1 MNEALSS
8 ALAGL
13 QGQMRTLE
21 LLGSNIANINTIG
34 YKSSRMTFL
43 EALGQ
48 VIDVEYTPFK
58 QGDLEATGFQTD
70 LAIRG
75 ESFFVVETHED
86 DRYYTRAGAFFFDQ
100 EGTLVNSSGYSVQ
113 GWMSN
118 INGEEEVQTLANL
131 EDISLD
137 SNLKAE
143 ALATQN
149 LWLSGNLS
157 SGLNPIAQVWTAGFP
172 FTTYSSNGDDNA
184 VGTTELNDLD
194 EIYEDEVTGVREI
207 LADGDQIVLSGTDNQ
222 GNAISTTFTYG
233 AANDGTTLDDLIAVI
248 NSEVEGAGWGA
259 FAIASLVDGQIV
271 LEDTIPGDSETS
283 INMYAEEANGG
294 SLSIPYFEETNAGFT
309 GRVSTSAVIYDTLGE
324 SHNLVFEFVKT
335 QNAGQWTWTVTP
347 SGGETIDLENTTGS
361 IYFNDTGQVTSF
373 IYDNGYSRIEMMPES
388 GGAEVLLQ
396 VHVSGT
402 DAFTGISQFNSTSTL
417 SVRDHDGRATGE
429 LTGYEIEEDGSIMG
443 SFSNGVSLKLA
454 QIAVAEFTNPSALAK
469 ISGSNFIET
478 IKSGEVHIG
487 KADKFGSTIEQGYLE
502 LSNVDIAEQFS
513 QIIEAQR
520 AFQASSRVLST
531 LNQVIQ
537 ESTKLGL

>member
-21 LLGSNIANINTIG
+21 LLGSNVANINTIG

-75 ESFFVVETHED
+75 ESFFVVDTMDD
-86 DRYYTRAGAFFFDQ
+86 DRYFTRAGAFFFDQ
-100 EGTLVNSSGYSVQ
+100 DGGLVNSSGYKVQ

-118 INGEEEVQTLANL
+118 INGDDEVQTLANL
-131 EDISLD
+131 EDVTLD
-137 SNLKAE
+137 SNMKAE

-172 FTTYSSNGDDNA
+172 FTTAISNGATAADA
-184 VGTTELNDLD
+184 STEINDLD
-194 EIYEDEVTGVREI
+194 EIAAGALMVAGDE
-207 LADGDQIVLSGTDNQ
+207 IVLTGSDPD
-222 GNAISTTFTYG
+222 GNIIETHFIYG
-233 AANDGTTLDDLIAVI
+233 AANDGTTLGDLLAVI
-248 NSEVEGAGWGA
+248 NDATDGWGA
-259 FAIASLVDGQIV
+259 FASASLVDGKVV
-271 LEDTIPGDSETS
+271 LRDNDAGDSETS
-283 INMYAEEANGG
+283 INMYAEPLNTGQ
-294 SLSIPYFEETNAGFT
+294 LSIPYFEETASGFT

-335 QNAGQWTWTVTP
+335 SNPGQWTWTVTP
-347 SGGETIDLENTTGS
+347 SGGEVIDPENTTGS
-361 IYFNDTGQVTSF
+361 IYFNDVGQVTSF
-373 IYDNGYSRIEMMPES
+373 IYDNGFSRIELDPDS

-396 VHVSGT
+396 VHVSGG
-402 DAFTGISQFNSTSTL
+402 DQFTGITQFNSTSTL
-417 SVRDHDGRATGE
+417 AVREHDGRATGE

-487 KADKFGSTIEQGYLE
+487 KADKFGSTVEQGYLE

-513 QIIEAQR
+513 AIIEAQR

>member
-1 MNEALSS
+1 MSQALSS

-13 QGQMRTLE
+13 QGQMRTME
-21 LLGSNIANINTIG
+21 LLGSNIANINTVG

-75 ESFFVVETHED
+75 ESFFVVDTHED
-86 DRYYTRAGAFFFDQ
+86 DRYYTRAGAFFFDE
-100 EGTLVNSSGYSVQ
+100 EGALVNSSGHTVQ

-143 ALATQN
+143 ALASQN

-157 SGLNPIAQVWTAGFP
+157 SGLVPSPQIWRAGFP
-172 FTTYSSNGDDNA
+172 FSEDGVTPA
-184 VGTTELNDLD
+184 VPTSEINDLMETD
-194 EIYEDEVTGVREI
+194 PGAPLE
-207 LADGDQIVLSGTDNQ
+207 DGDTIVINGTDRE
-222 GNAISTTFTYG
+222 GRALEKVFTYG
-233 AANDGTTLDDLIAVI
+233 AGNDGTTIGSLLAVI
-248 NSEVEGAGWGA
+248 NDPVDGWGA
-259 FAIASLVDGQIV
+259 FAEATLVEGKIV
-271 LEDTIPGDSETS
+271 VADLVPGDSQTS
-283 INMYAEEANGG
+283 VNMYADPSNAGAI
-294 SLSIPYFEETNAGFT
+294 SIPYYEQASEGFT

-324 SHNLVFEFVKT
+324 SHNLVFEFTKT
-335 QNAGQWTWTVTP
+335 EIPGEWTWSVTP
-347 SGGETIDLENTTGS
+347 SGDEDIHDDNSTGS
-361 IYFNDTGQVTSF
+361 IYFNDVGQVTSF
-373 IYDNGYSRIEMMPES
+373 VYDNGYSRIEMDPVN
-388 GGAEVLLQ
+388 GGANVALQ
-396 VHVSGT
+396 VHVSGNEQ
-402 DAFTGISQFNSTSTL
+402 FTGITQFNSNSTL
-417 SVRDHDGRATGE
+417 AVRKHDGRATGE
-429 LTGYEIEEDGSIMG
+429 LTGFEIEEDGAIMG

-454 QIAVAEFTNPSALAK
+454 QIAVGEFTNPSALAK
-469 ISGSNFIET
+469 VSGSNFIET
-478 IKSGEVHIG
+478 IKSGDVHIG
-487 KADKFGSTIEQGYLE
+487 KADAFGSTIEQGYLE

-520 AFQASSRVLST
+520 AFQASARVLST

>member
-1 MNEALSS
+1 MSQALSS

-13 QGQMRTLE
+13 QGQMRTME
-21 LLGSNIANINTIG
+21 LLGSNIANINTVG

-75 ESFFVVETHED
+75 ESFFVVDTQED
-86 DRYYTRAGAFFFDQ
+86 ERYYTRAGAFFFDE
-100 EGTLVNSSGYSVQ
+100 EGALVNSSGYTVQ

-118 INGEEEVQTLANL
+118 INGDEEVQTLANL

-143 ALATQN
+143 ALPSQN

-157 SGLNPIAQVWTAGFP
+157 SGLVPTAQIWRAGFP
-172 FTTYSSNGDDNA
+172 FTEEGGVTPA
-184 VGTTELNDLD
+184 TVATELNDLD
-194 EIYEDEVTGVREI
+194 ETSDIDT
-207 LADGDQIVLSGTDNQ
+207 LQDGDEIVLNGTDKD
-222 GNAISTTFTYG
+222 GAPVSTTFTYG
-233 AANDGTTLDDLIAVI
+233 AANDGTTLGDLVAVI
-248 NSEVEGAGWGA
+248 NDVTDGWGA
-259 FAIASLVDGQIV
+259 FATADIV
-271 LEDTIPGDSETS
+271 NGKIQLDDNVPGDSETS
-283 INMYAEEANGG
+283 INMYAEPGNAGAI
-294 SLSIPYFEETNAGFT
+294 SIPYFEETSEGFT

-324 SHNLVFEFVKT
+324 SHNLVFEFTKT
-335 QNAGQWTWTVTP
+335 EIPGEWTWSVTP
-347 SGGETIDLENTTGS
+347 SGDEVIHEDNSTGS
-361 IYFNDTGQVTSF
+361 IYFNDVGQVTSF
-373 IYDNGYSRIEMMPES
+373 VYDNGYSRIEMEPVN
-388 GGAEVLLQ
+388 GGANVLLQ
-396 VHVSGT
+396 VHVSGSEN
-402 DAFTGISQFNSTSTL
+402 FTGITQFNSNSSL
-417 SVRDHDGRATGE
+417 AVRKHDGRATGE
-429 LTGYEIEEDGSIMG
+429 LTGYEIEEDGAIMG

-454 QIAVAEFTNPSALAK
+454 QIAVGEFTDPSALNK
-469 ISGSNFIET
+469 VSGSNFIET
-478 IKSGEVHIG
+478 IKSGDVHIG
-487 KADKFGSTIEQGYLE
+487 KADTFGSTIEQGYLE

-520 AFQASSRVLST
+520 AFQASARVLST

>member
-48 VIDVEYTPFK
+48 VIDVEYTPFA

-75 ESFFVVETHED
+75 ESFFVVDTHED
-86 DRYYTRAGAFFFDQ
+86 EQYYTRAGAFFFDQ
-100 EGTLVNSSGYSVQ
+100 EGTLVNSSGYTVQ

-118 INGEEEVQTLANL
+118 INGEGEIQTLANL
-131 EDISLD
+131 EDITLD

-157 SGLNPIAQVWTAGFP
+157 SGLNPLAQVWTAGFP
-172 FTTYSSNGDDNA
+172 FTTAASGGSVFADA
-184 VGTTELNDLD
+184 STEINDLD
-194 EIYEDEVTGVREI
+194 EIASGEI
-207 LADGDQIVLSGTDNQ
+207 LEDGDSIVLTGTDNE
-222 GNAISTTFTYG
+222 GNAIDTIFTWG
-233 AANDGTTLDDLIAVI
+233 AANDGTTLGDLIAVI
-248 NSEVEGAGWGA
+248 NEPTLGSGWGS
-259 FAIASLVDGQIV
+259 FASAAIV
-271 LEDTIPGDSETS
+271 NGEVVLTDNVPGDSETS
-283 INMYAEEANGG
+283 INMYANETNAG
-294 SLSIPYFEETNAGFT
+294 SLSIPYYEETSEGFT

-335 QNAGQWTWTVTP
+335 QNPGQWTWEVTP
-347 SGGETIDLENTTGS
+347 SGSEVIDPENTTGS
-361 IYFNDTGQVTSF
+361 IYFNDVGQVTSF
-373 IYDNGYSRIEMMPES
+373 IYDNGYSRIEMAPES

-396 VHVSGT
+396 VHVSGA
-402 DAFTGISQFNSTSTL
+402 DQFTGITQFNSTSTL
-417 SVRDHDGRATGE
+417 SVRDHDGRSTGE

-454 QIAVAEFTNPSALAK
+454 QLAVAEFTNPSALAK

-487 KADKFGSTIEQGYLE
+487 KADKFGSTVEQGYLE

>member
-13 QGQMRTLE
+13 QGQLRTLD

-48 VIDVEYTPFK
+48 VIDVEYTPFA

-75 ESFFVVETHED
+75 ESFFVVDTPDD
-86 DRYYTRAGAFFFDQ
+86 DRYYTRAGAFYFDQ
-100 EGTLVNSSGYSVQ
+100 DGKLINSSGYSVQ
-113 GWMSN
+113 GWMQN
-118 INGEEEVQTLANL
+118 INGDEEVQTLANL
-131 EDISLD
+131 EDITLD

-157 SGLNPIAQVWTAGFP
+157 SGLNPVAQVWTAGFP
-172 FTTYSSNGDDNA
+172 FTIDGTTPA

-194 EIYEDEVTGVREI
+194 EIAPGSPM
-207 LADGDQIVLSGTDNQ
+207 ADGDIITLNGTDEIGDN
-222 GNAISTTFTYG
+222 ITTTFTYG
-233 AANDGTTLDDLIAVI
+233 AGNDGTTLDDILAVI
-248 NSEVEGAGWGA
+248 NDSTNGWGQ
-259 FAIASLVDGQIV
+259 FAQASLVAGKVV
-271 LEDTIPGDSETS
+271 LEDLTPGDSETS
-283 INMYAEEANGG
+283 INMYAEPSNSGA
-294 SLSIPYFEETNAGFT
+294 LSIPYFEETAGGFT
-309 GRVSTSAVIYDTLGE
+309 GRVSTSAVVYDTLGE

-335 QNAGQWTWTVTP
+335 ENAGEWTWSVTP
-347 SGGETIDLENTTGS
+347 SGDETIDPDNLTGS
-361 IYFNDTGQVTSF
+361 IYFNDVGQVTSF
-373 IYDNGYSRIEMMPES
+373 IYDNGFSRIEMDPGS
-388 GGAEVLLQ
+388 GAAETLLQ
-396 VHVSGT
+396 VHVSGS
-402 DAFTGISQFNSTSTL
+402 DQFTGISQFNSTSTL
-417 SVRDHDGRATGE
+417 SVRDHDGRSTGE

-454 QIAVAEFTNPSALAK
+454 QLAVGEFTNPSALSK
-469 ISGSNFIET
+469 VSGSNFIET

-487 KADKFGSTIEQGYLE
+487 KADEFGSVVEQGYLE

>member
-1 MNEALSS
+1 MSQALSS

-13 QGQMRTLE
+13 QGQMRTME
-21 LLGSNIANINTIG
+21 LLGSNIANINTVG

-75 ESFFVVETHED
+75 ESFFVVDTHDD

-100 EGTLVNSSGYSVQ
+100 EGSLVNSSGHTVQ
-113 GWMSN
+113 GWMTN

-131 EDISLD
+131 EDITLD

-143 ALATQN
+143 ALASQN

-157 SGLNPIAQVWTAGFP
+157 SGLVPTAQIWRAGFP
-172 FTTYSSNGDDNA
+172 FFEEGGVTPATA
-184 VGTTELNDLD
+184 LTELNALD
-194 EIYEDEVTGVREI
+194 ETSDLEL
-207 LADGDQIVLSGTDNQ
+207 LADGDIIVINGTNNL
-222 GNAISTTFTYG
+222 GAAIETTFTYG
-233 AANDGTTLDDLIAVI
+233 AANDGTTLGDLLTVI
-248 NSEVEGAGWGA
+248 NDPVTGWGA
-259 FAIASLVDGQIV
+259 FATATIVDGKIRMADDV
-271 LEDTIPGDSETS
+271 PGDSETS
-283 INMYAEEANGG
+283 LNMYAEPGNAGAI
-294 SLSIPYFEETNAGFT
+294 SIPYFEETSEGFT

-324 SHNLVFEFVKT
+324 SHNLVFEFTKT
-335 QNAGQWTWTVTP
+335 EIPGQWVWSVEP
-347 SGGETIDLENTTGS
+347 SGDEVIEADNSTGS
-361 IYFNDTGQVTSF
+361 IYFNDVGQVTSF
-373 IYDNGYSRIEMMPES
+373 VYDNGYSRIEMEPVN
-388 GGAEVLLQ
+388 GGANVLLQ
-396 VHVSGT
+396 VHVSGSES
-402 DAFTGISQFNSTSTL
+402 FTGISQFNSNSTL
-417 SVRDHDGRATGE
+417 AVRQHDGRATGE
-429 LTGYEIEEDGSIMG
+429 LTGFDIEEDGSIMG

-454 QIAVAEFTNPSALAK
+454 QVAVGEFTNPSALAK
-469 ISGSNFIET
+469 VSGSNFIET
-478 IKSGEVHIG
+478 IKSGDVHIG
-487 KADKFGSTIEQGYLE
+487 KADSFGTTIEQGYLE

-520 AFQASSRVLST
+520 AFQASARVLST

>member
-1 MNEALSS
+1 MSQALSS

-13 QGQMRTLE
+13 QGQMRTME
-21 LLGSNIANINTIG
+21 LLGSNIANINTVG

-48 VIDVEYTPFK
+48 VVDVEYTPFS

-75 ESFFVVETHED
+75 DSFFVVDTHDD

-100 EGTLVNSSGYSVQ
+100 EGSLVNSSGHTVQ
-113 GWMSN
+113 GWMTN

-143 ALATQN
+143 ALASQN

-157 SGLNPIAQVWTAGFP
+157 SGLNPVAQHWTAGFP
-172 FTTYSSNGDDNA
+172 FFEEGGVIPATE
-184 VGTTELNDLD
+184 TTEINSLEETDDVALLVDGD
-194 EIYEDEVTGVREI
+194 EIVI
-207 LADGDQIVLSGTDNQ
+207 AGTDVN
-222 GNAISTTFTYG
+222 GATIETTFTYG
-233 AANDGTTLDDLIAVI
+233 VANDGTTLGDLIAVI
-248 NSEVEGAGWGA
+248 NDPVTGWGA
-259 FAIASLVDGQIV
+259 FATATIVEGEFTLVDN
-271 LEDTIPGDSETS
+271 IPGDSESS
-283 INMYAEEANGG
+283 INMYAQPTNTGVI
-294 SLSIPYFEETNAGFT
+294 SIPYFEETNVGFT

-324 SHNLVFEFVKT
+324 SHNLVFEFTKT
-335 QNAGQWTWTVTP
+335 ENAGQWTWSVTP
-347 SGGETIDLENTTGS
+347 SGDEIIAAGNDTGS
-361 IYFNDTGQVTSF
+361 IYFNDVGQVTSF
-373 IYDNGYSRIEMMPES
+373 VYDNGYSRIEMQPET

-396 VHVSGT
+396 VHVSGS
-402 DAFTGISQFNSTSTL
+402 DQFTGISQFNSNSTL
-417 SVRDHDGRATGE
+417 AVRKHDGRATGE
-429 LTGYEIEEDGSIMG
+429 LTGFEIEEDGAIMG

-454 QIAVAEFTNPSALAK
+454 QLAVGEFTNPSALAK
-469 ISGSNFIET
+469 VSGSNFIET
-478 IKSGEVHIG
+478 IKSGDVHIG
-487 KADKFGSTIEQGYLE
+487 KADTFGSTIEQGYLE

-520 AFQASSRVLST
+520 AFQASARVLST

>member
-48 VIDVEYTPFK
+48 VIDVEYTPFA

-75 ESFFVVETHED
+75 ESFFVVDTHED
-86 DRYYTRAGAFFFDQ
+86 DRYFTRAGAFFFDQ
-100 EGTLVNSSGYSVQ
+100 EGTLVNSSGYTVQ
-113 GWMSN
+113 GWMAN

-131 EDISLD
+131 EDITLD

-157 SGLNPIAQVWTAGFP
+157 SGMNPVAQIWTAGFP
-172 FTTYSSNGDDNA
+172 FTTAASDGEEYA
-184 VGTTELNDLD
+184 VGATELNDLD
-194 EIYEDEVTGVREI
+194 EISGAELLE
-207 LADGDQIVLSGTDNQ
+207 DGDQIVLTGTDDE
-222 GNAISTTFTYG
+222 GGAISTTFTYG
-233 AANDGTTLDDLIAVI
+233 LGNDGTTLDDLLAVI
-248 NSEVEGAGWGA
+248 NNTTPGVGWGA
-259 FAIASLVDGQIV
+259 FAQASLVDGKVV
-271 LEDTIPGDSETS
+271 LEDDVPGDSETS
-283 INMYAEEANGG
+283 INMYAEEANAG
-294 SLSIPYFEETNAGFT
+294 SLSIPYYEETSEGFT

-335 QNAGQWTWTVTP
+335 ENPGQWTWTVTP
-347 SGGETIDLENTTGS
+347 SGDEQIDSENTTGS
-361 IYFNDTGQVTSF
+361 IYFNDVGQVTSF
-373 IYDNGYSRIEMMPES
+373 IYDNGYSRIEMQPES

-396 VHVSGT
+396 VHVSGA
-402 DAFTGISQFNSTSTL
+402 DQFTGITQFNSTSTL
-417 SVRDHDGRATGE
+417 SVREHDGRSTGE

-469 ISGSNFIET
+469 VSGSNFIET

-487 KADKFGSTIEQGYLE
+487 KADKFGSTVEQGYLE
-502 LSNVDIAEQFS
+502 LSNVDVAEQFS